1 MSDPTQ
7 HSAPSTQ
14 DPPPRRSW
22 RPTFLQAR
30 LAVLMMAL
38 VCGVVGIAQGQPRL
52 VIAGIAF
59 GVIGV
64 VMRVVRSLQ
73 ERWAARSTI
82 DGPKHD

>member
-7 HSAPSTQ
+7 RSASGTQ
-14 DPPPRRSW
+14 DPAPRRSW

-38 VCGVVGIAQGQPRL
+38 VCGVAGIAQGEPRL
-52 VIAGIAF
+52 VIAGISF

-73 ERWAARSTI
+73 ERWAARPPVE
-82 DGPKHD
+82 GPKDG

>member
-1 MSDPTQ
+1 MSEPTQ
-7 HSAPSTQ
+7 HPAPGTQ
-14 DPPPRRSW
+14 NPPPRRVW

-52 VIAGIAF
+52 VIAGITF

-73 ERWAARSTI
+73 ERGALRQRKEGT
-82 DGPKHD
+82 GEG